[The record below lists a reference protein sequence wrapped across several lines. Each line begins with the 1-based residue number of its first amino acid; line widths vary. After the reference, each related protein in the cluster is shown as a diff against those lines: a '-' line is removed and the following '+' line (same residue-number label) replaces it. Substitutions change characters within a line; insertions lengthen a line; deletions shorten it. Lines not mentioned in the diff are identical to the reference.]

1 MATVTPTRGRLAAQ
15 LRPAARP
22 QPRRAPL
29 RVVRP
34 DERTRALGRMST
46 LVIVGLFAILFA
58 VAGLHA
64 VLVQTQAR
72 LDAQRAANLVVVEE
86 IDTLDARL
94 AWIES
99 PAGVEEW
106 ARDAGLV
113 RPPGHVVLPI
123 VPEGGLA
130 APVVADPFASSRSL
144 TPIGMPAS
152 GPTTSPRLKR
162 SSMDLA
168 WLNASSK
175 STAQNA
181 FNFSFSVSMLVIAA
195 RVSSVADTRRE

>member
-1 MATVTPTRGRLAAQ
+1 MATVTPPRSRLAATAAQ
-15 LRPAARP
+15 LRPAPRP

-29 RVVRP
+29 RVVGP

-86 IDTLDARL
+86 IDSLDAQL

-99 PAGVEEW
+99 PAGIEEW
-106 ARDAGLV
+106 ARGAGLV
-113 RPPGHVVLPI
+113 RPPGHLMVPT
-123 VPEGGLA
+123 VPEGRLA
-130 APVVADPFASSRSL
+130 PPTVADPFASSSS
-144 TPIGMPAS
+144 AS
-152 GPTTSPRLKR
+152 AGEE
-162 SSMDLA
+162 
-168 WLNASSK
+168 
-175 STAQNA
+175 
-181 FNFSFSVSMLVIAA
+181 AA
-195 RVSSVADTRRE
+195 AG